1 MTNKQETINWK
12 GRLEMKSIKLKDMN
26 IVGIGNNSWIK

>member
-12 GRLEMKSIKLKDMN
+12 GRLEMESIKLKDMN